1 MERSP
6 ETDFACTA
14 KTFARVRA
22 CFHRHAVR
30 LSYLVRLQAR
40 CVARL
45 IAKAAAKAVS
55 S

>member
-14 KTFARVRA
+14 KTF
-22 CFHRHAVR
+22 CPCQGILSQHAVR

-45 IAKAAAKAVS
+45 IAKTAPKAVS

>member
-1 MERSP
+1 MGRSP
-6 ETDFACTA
+6 EADFHHNQNLI
-14 KTFARVRA
+14 ARVRV

-45 IAKAAAKAVS
+45 IAKTAAKAVS